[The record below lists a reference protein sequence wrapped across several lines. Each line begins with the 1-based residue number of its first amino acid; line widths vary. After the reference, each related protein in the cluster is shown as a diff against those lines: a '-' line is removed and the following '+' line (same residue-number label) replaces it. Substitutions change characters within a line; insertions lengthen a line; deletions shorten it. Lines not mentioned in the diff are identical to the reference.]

1 MQPERGFEPLPVG
14 FDYFSQMSPRQ
25 YVSFFHKNILNLN
38 SDNMNIQFL
47 KAGHV
52 REYVAGNS
60 MRERRGWVANLQI
73 MESST
78 GKNSRVVDLFFKIR
92 HDNLCD
98 VGELRVL
105 KLLPMLQLIFI
116 PSHPPSFP
124 SQINE
129 YELLLPNA
137 SIILSICT
145 LSCKYQT

>member
-1 MQPERGFEPLPVG
+1 MQPEREFEALPVG
-14 FDYFSQMSPRQ
+14 FEYFSQLLPRQ
-25 YVSFFHKNILNLN
+25 YVIFSHRNLLNLN

-78 GKNSRVVDLFFKIR
+78 GKNARVVDLFFKIC

-98 VGELRVL
+98 IGEPHVL
-105 KLLPMLQLIFI
+105 KLLPMR
-116 PSHPPSFP
+116 
-124 SQINE
+124 N
-129 YELLLPNA
+129 
-137 SIILSICT
+137 
-145 LSCKYQT
+145 